1 MQNHDILELAFV
13 VVAALALVLQTGILF
28 ALYLGVSK
36 SAKAM
41 KVEIE
46 EMRASVMPTVERTRD
61 LIERVSPKIEQ
72 TLADVSEIT
81 RSVRAQAVEI
91 ESVTKE
97 VAARVRTETG
107 RIDTMFAK
115 ALDAVDK
122 AGDFVSRAVS
132 TPVRQLSGILAGIK
146 AVVESLSTPY
156 PPQPGNNVRH
166 DNDMFV

>member
-1 MQNHDILELAFV
+1 MQNHEILELAFV
-13 VVAALALVLQTGILF
+13 VVAALALVLQTSILF
-28 ALYLGVSK
+28 ALYLGASK
-36 SAKAM
+36 SAKSM

-46 EMRASVMPTVERTRD
+46 EMRLNIMPTVERTRD
-61 LIERVSPKIEQ
+61 LIERISPKVEQ
-72 TLADVSEIT
+72 TLTDVAEIT

-91 ESVTKE
+91 ESVTKDVVE
-97 VAARVRTETG
+97 RVRKETG
-107 RIDTMFAK
+107 RIDSMFANT
-115 ALDAVDK
+115 LDAVDK

-156 PPQPGNNVRH
+156 PPAQGNNAHH